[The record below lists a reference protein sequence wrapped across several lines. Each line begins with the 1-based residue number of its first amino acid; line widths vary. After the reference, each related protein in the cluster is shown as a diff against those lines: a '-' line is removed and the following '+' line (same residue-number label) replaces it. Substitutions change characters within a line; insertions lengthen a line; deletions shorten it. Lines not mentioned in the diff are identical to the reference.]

1 MEYQE
6 SKTISLKSHPE
17 YNERWLQD
25 RIAQNPSILGL
36 GDLIVR
42 DVERIQARAGRLD
55 LLLFDPESNTRYEV
69 EIQLG
74 RTDESHI
81 IRTIEYWDIER
92 RRFPMYDHVAVIV
105 AEDITSRFLNVVGL
119 FNGFI
124 PLVAI
129 QLRAIEVGRILTL
142 SATTVLDRSTMIDF
156 EEEELEASGPV
167 NRAFWETTRGSA
179 TTVALADEFL
189 ILIQQ
194 VTGDKRL
201 QLKYNKHYIGLARDG
216 MADNFVN
223 FTPRKHHLQ
232 VGFKTAGGEE
242 LRTKVEDSGI
252 EVLAYNNL
260 FGRFRIKLSPGDIS
274 KHRELLRELIELSS
288 GVQQVDAELEE

>member
-25 RIAQNPSILGL
+25 RIEQNPSILGL

-55 LLLFDPESNTRYEV
+55 LLLSDPESNTRYEV

-92 RRFPMYDHVAVIV
+92 RRFPMYDHFAVIV
-105 AEDITSRFLNVVGL
+105 AEDITSIFLNVVGL

-156 EEEELEASGPV
+156 EEEEMEASEPV
-167 NRAFWETTRGSA
+167 NRAFWETTRGTVS
-179 TTVALADEFL
+179 TVAIADEFL
-189 ILIQQ
+189 SLIQE
-194 VTGDKRL
+194 VTGDQRL

-216 MADNFVN
+216 VADNFVA
-223 FTPRKHHLQ
+223 FYPRRQQLQ
-232 VGFKTAGGEE
+232 VSFKMTQNEE
-242 LRTKVEDSGI
+242 IRSRVEDSGL
-252 EVLAYNNL
+252 EALAKIY
-260 FGRFRIKLSPGDIS
+260 GRFRIKISPGDIS
-274 KHRELLRELIELSS
+274 KHRDLLTELIALSS
-288 GVQQVDAELEE
+288 GGIYSDSAASE